1 MLVSQRRQNVPF
13 SLYSPF
19 FPQNTGRKC
28 LGEGERTVVV
38 KKVIRQEQ
46 GTEFSMEDPL
56 NPLKLHR
63 CRVAAVNQTQAE
75 AAFSILQFNILVWL
89 LLVPDGN

>member
-1 MLVSQRRQNVPF
+1 MAEQKPARCVQEMRCSQFLYLVYKWRMEMLVSQRRQNVPF

-28 LGEGERTVVV
+28 LEGERIVVV

-46 GTEFSMEDPL
+46 GTEFSTEDPT
-56 NPLKLHR
+56 KLFE
-63 CRVAAVNQTQAE
+63 VIQT
-75 AAFSILQFNILVWL
+75 
-89 LLVPDGN
+89 